1 MQLNTVNSY
10 IVVCICVCTG
20 TVGGCGCLGRRHN
33 MRTGCRRRYGTLLDN
48 SVTPF
53 SDGMERA
60 KVAGQPSEDSL
71 CAYRTAT
78 LEIQHSC
85 FPPIPFPLFYFIS
98 ICILCPKSLWCDQY
112 WDRKAPSSLT
122 SPHAWIKRGAWWER
136 TSRKKHPGCSISAS
150 IHNRLGYVSINRI
163 LNSSTKIFQA
173 LNPIGFFSKVHSED
187 QYLFDLLDYLNCDNF
202 CR

>member
-1 MQLNTVNSY
+1 MAWSELRWAASPQKTVYVLAELPLWRYSR
-10 IVVCICVCTG
+10 VVS
-20 TVGGCGCLGRRHN
+20 H
-33 MRTGCRRRYGTLLDN
+33 
-48 SVTPF
+48 
-53 SDGMERA
+53 
-60 KVAGQPSEDSL
+60 PSHSL
-71 CAYRTAT
+71 
-78 LEIQHSC
+78 
-85 FPPIPFPLFYFIS
+85 FFYFIS

-136 TSRKKHPGCSISAS
+136 TNKKKKHPGCSISAS

-187 QYLFDLLDYLNCDNF
+187 QYLFDPLDYLNCDNF